1 MDSSFNKIISFVLGL
16 IVVIV
21 FFAIITGRINI
32 NRNIPFFSRRTSS
45 ITPTLTPTPQSTIV
59 SSVTIED
66 RKSDN
71 MKNKYQEANNKYLTT
86 ENQKK
91 PTTIPAAGLPT
102 FFVPLMFIGFLG
114 GYFLKKT
121 K

>member
-1 MDSSFNKIISFVLGL
+1 MDSNFNKIISFVLGL

-45 ITPTLTPTPQSTIV
+45 ITPTPTPTPKSTIV
-59 SSVTIED
+59 SSVTVED
-66 RKSDN
+66 KKSDD
-71 MKNKYQEANNKYLTT
+71 MKNQYQESNNKYSTI
-86 ENQKK
+86 ESQKK
-91 PTTIPAAGLPT
+91 PTKIPASGLPS
-102 FFVPLMFIGFLG
+102 FFFPLMFVSFLG